1 MIYEKDINMLH
12 QEIPPQGARPGT
24 RFAITPRF
32 LHILRIRGARRVR
45 GAA

>member
-24 RFAITPRF
+24 ITP
-32 LHILRIRGARRVR
+32 HPVSCILRIRGARRVR

>member
-24 RFAITPRF
+24 ITGAPF
-32 LHILRIRGARRVR
+32 LASCAYAARGGCARRSL
-45 GAA
+45 